1 MNQILNLSK
10 SCGSQCTDTVVS
22 FDNGYTVIN
31 LYDIVNDCNDYIFSI
46 PETTKNN
53 MKYLYKPFS
62 NFFLRMSAIVKCFCN
77 LLIKK
82 K

>member
-31 LYDIVNDCNDYIFSI
+31 PYDIVNDSNDYFFSTA
-46 PETTKNN
+46 ETT
-53 MKYLYKPFS
+53 
-62 NFFLRMSAIVKCFCN
+62 
-77 LLIKK
+77 
-82 K
+82 